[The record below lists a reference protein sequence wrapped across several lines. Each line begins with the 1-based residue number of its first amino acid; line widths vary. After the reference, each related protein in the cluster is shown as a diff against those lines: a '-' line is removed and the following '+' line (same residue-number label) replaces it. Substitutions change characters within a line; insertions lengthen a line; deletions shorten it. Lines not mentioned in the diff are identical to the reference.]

1 MNDRLS
7 DALLRQLDVSRESKA
22 RLEAYVD
29 LLLRWQTKINL
40 VGPSTVGQVWH
51 RHILDSL
58 QLLPLLPRQT
68 RVIADLGSGAGL
80 PGIVLAI
87 ARPVDVHLFES
98 NGKKAAFLREAV
110 RQTDAKATIHQIR
123 LETIRSLPVRPKVQ
137 VVTARALAP
146 LPTLLDYAQCW
157 LEEGAVGLF
166 HKGQDID
173 TELTK
178 ATKYWK
184 ICCQK
189 HPSMTDSAGVILEI
203 KEAHRDH
210 S

>member
-1 MNDRLS
+1 MTDRPS
-7 DALLRQLDVSRESKA
+7 DALLRQLDVSRESQA

-40 VGPSTVGQVWH
+40 IGPSTVEQVWH

-68 RVIADLGSGAGL
+68 RTIADLGSGAGL
-80 PGIVLAI
+80 PGMVIAI

-98 NGKKAAFLREAV
+98 NGKKAAFLREAA
-110 RQTDAKATIHQIR
+110 RQTGAQAAIHQIR
-123 LETIRSLPVRPKVQ
+123 LEKIQSLPVRPKVQ

-146 LPTLLDYAQCW
+146 LPILLDYAQCW

-166 HKGQDID
+166 HKGQDVD
-173 TELTK
+173 MELTQ

-184 ICCQK
+184 ISCQK
-189 HPSMTDSAGVILEI
+189 HRSMTDSAGVILEI